1 MYTLC
6 FDQNYP
12 FPTIQLCPNLPL
24 SSVQPLPDLH
34 ALLKSVLMVTYEHQY
49 WNPYLLIGSLPKG
62 HIPKEN
68 SFSSPSSHQS
78 PIAPQR
84 GVGLCELLPN
94 CTGVVPGLFL
104 CRSIHTVLATL
115 NSLCPWWTWEW
126 RVCCKFPI
134 SSWACHTELFP
145 VLSTYLQIL
154 FFFIDN
160 RIPLDICLTLS
171 LSVDGKL
178 GCLHFLASVSRRPV
192 IEGRLFVPG
201 CSTPKQS
208 HRNHI
213 IFNTDGQ

>member
-49 WNPYLLIGSLPKG
+49 WNPHLLIGSLPKG
-62 HIPKEN
+62 YIPKEN

-104 CRSIHTVLATL
+104 CRSIHTVLDTL
-115 NSLCPWWTWEW
+115 NSLCPW
-126 RVCCKFPI
+126 
-134 SSWACHTELFP
+134 
-145 VLSTYLQIL
+145 
-154 FFFIDN
+154 
-160 RIPLDICLTLS
+160 
-171 LSVDGKL
+171 
-178 GCLHFLASVSRRPV
+178 
-192 IEGRLFVPG
+192 
-201 CSTPKQS
+201 
-208 HRNHI
+208 
-213 IFNTDGQ
+213 